1 MKISLIGIWVVIFF
15 LNIATHSFAEETIR
29 IAIGEWPPY
38 TSKELKHY
46 GVVSR
51 IVAETFALEGV
62 KVVYGFFPWARCK
75 YYAKEG
81 EWDGTAVWAHSPER
95 AKYFLFSDPVIEV
108 KYVFFHLK
116 SFRFDWNSYEDL
128 KGIAVG
134 GTIEYNY
141 GKDFQSAEKSKKIKV
156 QRAPSDEINFKKLLA
171 GRVKIIPIELDNG
184 YQLLQKKFRPEDIQ
198 SLTYHPKPVSLTYN
212 HLMLSKKVKRIQRML
227 KLFNRSLKRLR
238 ESGKYEQYFAE
249 SRRGK
254 YKK

>member
-1 MKISLIGIWVVIFF
+1 MKMFWIGIWVVIF
-15 LNIATHSFAEETIR
+15 LVNIAISSFAEETIR

-38 TSKELKHY
+38 TSQELKHY

-51 IVAETFALEGV
+51 IVAESFGQEGV

-75 YYAKEG
+75 YYVKEG
-81 EWDGTAVWAHSPER
+81 DWDATAVWAHSPER

-108 KYVFFHLK
+108 KYMFFHLK

-128 KGIAVG
+128 KEIAIG

-141 GKDFQSAEKSKKIKV
+141 GKDFQNAERSRKINV

-171 GRVKIIPIELDNG
+171 RRVKIIPIELNNG

-198 SLTYHPKPVSLTYN
+198 LLTYHPKPVSLTNN
-212 HLMLSKKVKRIQRML
+212 HLMLSKKVKRSQRML
-227 KLFNRSLKRLR
+227 KLFNRGLKRLR

-249 SRRGK
+249 SQRGE